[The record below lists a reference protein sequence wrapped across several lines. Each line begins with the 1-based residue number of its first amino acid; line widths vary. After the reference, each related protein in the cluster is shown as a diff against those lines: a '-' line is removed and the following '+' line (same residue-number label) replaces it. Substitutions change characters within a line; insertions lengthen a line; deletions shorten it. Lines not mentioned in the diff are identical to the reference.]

1 MFLRVKFFD
10 YCSKEDRK
18 GKIYNAGEVEP
29 CAQNIYVSGRKYFEC
44 NMSHFPSNAIKWK
57 LILKSCR
64 KQNQRQRSSVQKEWN
79 NKGKVAAYAE
89 DFSLV

>member
-1 MFLRVKFFD
+1 
-10 YCSKEDRK
+10 
-18 GKIYNAGEVEP
+18 
-29 CAQNIYVSGRKYFEC
+29 
-44 NMSHFPSNAIKWK
+44 MSHFPSNAMKWK

-89 DFSLV
+89 DFTLV